1 MCTTFY
7 NNLKKRKEKKQ
18 EAGMYTSSVLLKGK
32 SDQAPAN
39 EFLLLGNEHHT
50 CNTLFTSTH
59 THMHT
64 HAV

>member
-7 NNLKKRKEKKQ
+7 NNFKKKGKKKKQ

-39 EFLLLGNEHHT
+39 
-50 CNTLFTSTH
+50 
-59 THMHT
+59 
-64 HAV
+64 